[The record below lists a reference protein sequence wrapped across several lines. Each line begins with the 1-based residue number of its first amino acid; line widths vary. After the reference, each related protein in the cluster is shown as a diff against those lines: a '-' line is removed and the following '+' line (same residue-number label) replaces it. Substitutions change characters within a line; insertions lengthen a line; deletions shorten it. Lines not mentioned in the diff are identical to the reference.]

1 MILGVDIGN
10 YSTKTSEL
18 SIFDSKVSIIGNILE
33 NNMKIELNREI
44 CYLGDGNFDTC
55 YRKVEK
61 ESYIK
66 LLFGA
71 LALSTK
77 ERMIDL
83 VLGLPLSQFNSD
95 KDLLKERIMD
105 DRYLIGKFNNEHKE
119 YVIRNIEVYPEGLG
133 GIDNN
138 YEGIILDIGGLTTD
152 IALLEIKN
160 NKRKI
165 INPLSLNQGTL
176 HLYSNFIKVIN
187 SKYSLDLTSNDTE
200 RILRNG
206 LKINGETK
214 NITFA
219 MDVFKEFTEGII
231 RQLNVE
237 YSLSTNNLAMLGG
250 GGIILAK
257 SIIKRVPQAFLVDE
271 PLFANANNFK
281 KRGVSLWE

>member
-10 YSTKTSEL
+10 YSTKTSEM
-18 SIFDSKVSIIGNILE
+18 SIFDSKVSRVGNILE
-33 NNMKIELNREI
+33 NNMKMELDGEVY
-44 CYLGDGNFDTC
+44 YLGDGNFDTC
-55 YRKVEK
+55 YRKVNK
-61 ESYIK
+61 ETYIK

-83 VLGLPLSQFNSD
+83 VLGLPLSQFKSD
-95 KDLLKERIMD
+95 KDLLKERIMSNRFLKGRFNND
-105 DRYLIGKFNNEHKE
+105 SREYLIKNL
-119 YVIRNIEVYPEGLG
+119 EVYPEGLG
-133 GIDNN
+133 GIESN
-138 YEGIILDIGGLTTD
+138 YEGIVLDIGGLTTD

-165 INPLSLNQGTL
+165 INPLSLTQGTL

-187 SKYSLDLTSNDTE
+187 SKYSLDLTSNDVE
-200 RILRNG
+200 RILRKG
-206 LKINGETK
+206 LRVNGEVK
-214 NITFA
+214 NISCA
-219 MDVFKEFTEGII
+219 MEVFKEFTEGII

-237 YSLSTNNLAMLGG
+237 YSLSTNNLAIIGG

-257 SIIKRVPQAFLVDE
+257 SIIKRVPQAVLVDE

-281 KRGVSLWE
+281 RRGVALWH